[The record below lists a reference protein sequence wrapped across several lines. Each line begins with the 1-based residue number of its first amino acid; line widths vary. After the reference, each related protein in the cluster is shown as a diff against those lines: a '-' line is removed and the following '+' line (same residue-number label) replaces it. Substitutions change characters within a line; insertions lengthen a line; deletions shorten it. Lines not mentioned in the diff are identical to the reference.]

1 MAVVRCCD
9 DYRDGLAI
17 HNQIKLQ
24 CSVPDRI
31 YGLLL
36 RELPGRAV
44 GVEATDKSDFL
55 VDGAVTGPVDA
66 FDSEPR
72 SRWH

>member
-1 MAVVRCCD
+1 VAWHI
-9 DYRDGLAI
+9 RDET
-17 HNQIKLQ
+17 
-24 CSVPDRI
+24 

-44 GVEATDKSDFL
+44 GVETADKSDFL

-66 FDSEPR
+66 FDSESR

>member
-1 MAVVRCCD
+1 MAGAAGTSLAACLVVAWHI
-9 DYRDGLAI
+9 RDET
-17 HNQIKLQ
+17 
-24 CSVPDRI
+24 

-44 GVEATDKSDFL
+44 GVETADKSDFL

-66 FDSEPR
+66 FDSESR